1 MPVMKGFPSLRAAGQ
16 ELLMWQCKH
25 NVKASSWLQT
35 LAYGNDLP
43 LCLSKLGST
52 CETDMDVGRCLRG

>member
-25 NVKASSWLQT
+25 NVEASPQWQALE
-35 LAYGNDLP
+35 YEN
-43 LCLSKLGST
+43 
-52 CETDMDVGRCLRG
+52 VRGDD